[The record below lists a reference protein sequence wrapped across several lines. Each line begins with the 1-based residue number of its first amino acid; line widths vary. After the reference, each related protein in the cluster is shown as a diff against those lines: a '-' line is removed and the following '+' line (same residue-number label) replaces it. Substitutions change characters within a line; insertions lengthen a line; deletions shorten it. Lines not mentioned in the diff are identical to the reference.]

1 MAHNGSL
8 IPVKGRDIMVQAWY
22 QGGISVWD
30 FTDSARPTEI
40 AHFDRGPLSEEEP
53 GAGRVVVGVLVQRP
67 HLLQRHPA
75 GPRRAPGQRPA
86 GRPGAQRADG
96 RA

>member
-22 QGGISVWD
+22 QGGVSVWD
-30 FTDSARPTEI
+30 FTDSDNPQEI
-40 AHFDRGPLSEEEP
+40 GYFERGPLLRP
-53 GAGRVVVGVLVQRP
+53 RGVGGTWSAYYYNGYIYS
-67 HLLQRHPA
+67 HRH
-75 GPRRAPGQRPA
+75 RA
-86 GRPGAQRADG
+86 RASTSSRSRT